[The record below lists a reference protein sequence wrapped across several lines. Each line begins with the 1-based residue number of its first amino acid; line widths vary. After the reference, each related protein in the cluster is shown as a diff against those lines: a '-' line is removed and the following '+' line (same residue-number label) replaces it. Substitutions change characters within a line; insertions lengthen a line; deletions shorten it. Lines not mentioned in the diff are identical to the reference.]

1 MTPAH
6 VESRRKKRGKE
17 MPSATYSCSIVGKSS
32 GTSAVAASAYH
43 AAEKIYNRES
53 GYSYDYTRKAE
64 GVVSKGIE
72 VPENHADWMTD
83 RAELWN
89 RVEQNEREV
98 STRPESAQYCRRYII
113 GLPSELSQDENIDLV
128 KNFIHET
135 YTSKGMIADWAIHL
149 PSENGDD
156 RNLHVHIDTTL
167 RSIVQNPE
175 TGEYE
180 FGNKNR
186 DWNKPLII
194 ERDGEKQKIRPIEIE
209 RKEWEKA
216 VNREYERKGLDVRLN
231 MNSLE
236 KQGIQKEPQQHMGHG
251 ATELVRKG
259 EEADRQRYASQDKTL
274 SLNLVND
281 TDKNIERNEVG
292 NTDKGQLEKEIKQ
305 LEREYTIAEK
315 MESIIDDPT
324 RTRETVKYYQNEDNK
339 DHNEITEQA
348 VKDTIYKQGIQYAE
362 LYKKLEEEQKKE
374 ATQERAEKIRN
385 VQTKGIEIAKINNKG
400 DRIEMLEYA
409 NRESFKNKGFE
420 QELQNRKAEIAQQRA
435 DAERERIK
443 AEVEEIAKLQ
453 EKERRERERNQERGM
468 SR

>member
-6 VESRRKKRGKE
+6 VEIRGRKRGKKK
-17 MPSATYSCSIVGKSS
+17 MACTTYSCSLIGKGS

-43 AAEKIYNRES
+43 AAEKIYDKVS
-53 GYSYDYTRKAE
+53 GYNYDYTRKENEVLAQ
-64 GVVSKGIE
+64 GIE
-72 VPENHADWMTD
+72 APTNRADWMTN
-83 RAELWN
+83 RADLWN
-89 RVEQNEREV
+89 RVEQNEMNV

-113 GLPSELSQDENIDLV
+113 ALPSELNQEENISLL
-128 KNFIHET
+128 KNYIHDNF
-135 YTSKGMIADWAIHL
+135 TSKGMITDWAIHS
-149 PSENGDD
+149 PNAEGDE
-156 RNLHVHIDTTL
+156 RNIHAHINNTL
-167 RSIVQNPE
+167 RDIRLNPE
-175 TGEYE
+175 NGEYE

-186 DWNKPLII
+186 SWNQTIP
-194 ERDGEKQKIRPIEIE
+194 QE
-209 RKEWEKA
+209 RKNWEKA
-216 VNREYERKGLDVRLN
+216 VNLEYERKGLDVRLN
-231 MNSLE
+231 MDSLE

-259 EEADRQRYASQDKTL
+259 EEADRKRYASQDKTQ
-274 SLNLVND
+274 SHNLVKE
-281 TDKNIERNEVG
+281 TDKNIDRNEIG
-292 NTDKGQLEKEIKQ
+292 NNDKGQLETEIKQ
-305 LEREYTIAEK
+305 LEREYTITEK

-324 RTRETVKYYQNEDNK
+324 RTREATKYYQNIDNK
-339 DHNEITEQA
+339 DYNEITEQA

-420 QELQNRKAEIAQQRA
+420 SELQNRKAQIAQQRV